1 MCSRIVTFS
10 ANWDR
15 EPHVGGCQLQGA
27 RNECGFNDSHL
38 VKELYEQDKPDTEAT
53 QEVLEETVEKQ
64 YEVEWRDALRSKI
77 PTCSVI

>member
-1 MCSRIVTFS
+1 MYSRIVTFS

-27 RNECGFNDSHL
+27 MNAVLMTHL

-53 QEVLEETVEKQ
+53 QEVLEETVVNSTKWNGAMLWE
-64 YEVEWRDALRSKI
+64 
-77 PTCSVI
+77 

>member
-1 MCSRIVTFS
+1 MYSRIATFF

-27 RNECGFNDSHL
+27 MNAVLKTHL

-53 QEVLEETVEKQ
+53 QEALEETVVNSTNWSGAMLWE
-64 YEVEWRDALRSKI
+64 
-77 PTCSVI
+77 